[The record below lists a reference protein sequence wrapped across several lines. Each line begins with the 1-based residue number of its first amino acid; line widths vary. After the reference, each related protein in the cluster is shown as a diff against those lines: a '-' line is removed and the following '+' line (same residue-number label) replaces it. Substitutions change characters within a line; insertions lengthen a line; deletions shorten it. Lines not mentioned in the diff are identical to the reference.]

1 MSEFRTSD
9 IILAAC
15 LKLDDVEMIKIE
27 LTGNKGTFVF
37 AAVDQSYVD
46 DYDLGK
52 CQVEPVTFNN
62 AIKQLTTS
70 VRRMLNRQK

>member
-1 MSEFRTSD
+1 MNEFRTSD

-27 LTGNKGTFVF
+27 LSGNKGTFVF
-37 AAVDQSYVD
+37 ANVDCDYVD
-46 DYDLGK
+46 EYDLGK

-70 VRRMLNRQK
+70 VRRMSNR